1 MGEGFIL
8 VSHDCLALQTALHG
22 SLGCGALIGCLHG
35 SARETAA
42 GLRSGWPLMLP
53 PSTSPIGQRIPAT
66 SVSPW
71 QHVGC
76 SDQAPRPTAADQGA
90 SAKKKAV
97 PQESR
102 CVLLQAGVFRAAAG
116 NTPWQAARAHN
127 RARLA
132 QRARSWPLANQIRG
146 TEQGLGPFR
155 VPGWLFGMGVE
166 VLGTSS
172 FPAVENVEAIGRPQR
187 PITALVQRRASA
199 LQRLCA
205 QGGVIMR

>member
-1 MGEGFIL
+1 MAAYMAQL
-8 VSHDCLALQTALHG
+8 VRRRQ
-22 SLGCGALIGCLHG
+22 G
-35 SARETAA
+35 SAAA
-42 GLRSGWPLMLP
+42 GPSCCLLRRVPLDSGY
-53 PSTSPIGQRIPAT
+53 Q
-66 SVSPW
+66 
-71 QHVGC
+71 
-76 SDQAPRPTAADQGA
+76 PRPFHLGSTLGVLTKLRDRRQLTKAPVP
-90 SAKKKAV
+90 KKKAV